1 MVKRKQWFDIY
12 MWLLKL
18 FILRKLYILYAGIK
32 FEGKLKKKK
41 RKKKKKGAGKGTY
54 IFQYTHTSRMSH
66 WLFHKKEECRVHH
79 FYLSHCFL
87 TPKPKPIIV
96 GCPFYVSY
104 FYDIKTHLG
113 SWPSFYL
120 KFWISNLSPMVRFF
134 FFSFLQVSQVSSHCF
149 LRHHTDLW
157 LI

>member
-1 MVKRKQWFDIY
+1 MVWYIHVTFKTFYFEKIVHFICWNKIWRKV
-12 MWLLKL
+12 K
-18 FILRKLYILYAGIK
+18 
-32 FEGKLKKKK
+32 KKKK